1 MGKIKKSTKKF
12 QKQHLKETIEK
23 RHKAQKLK
31 KAIAKKKNNASRK
44 KEKKKEDLLDVRKEI
59 IEKDEEVEEEED
71 SDEMEDQEF
80 DQVKTNQSSIKS
92 NEVSKHKEQ
101 LESLKEK
108 DPEFYKYLQ
117 ENDLDLLNFDISDDD
132 DDDDFID
139 NFDDNYDSES
149 DENDDEEELLSNES
163 KKNCE
168 SMQVDNSNHSLK
180 KTEIGNAN
188 NSIPTLTTATLEKLQ
203 EAITQSYSL
212 RSLQKLLLAFRAAA
226 HINDDEEKRY
236 SYKIN
241 DAAVFNN
248 LVVICLK
255 YTTGVFDHHLTRQN
269 KNLTNEKLPYT
280 HRKWKTLEPLVKSFL
295 SSILYMLKQVT
306 ENDMIYFIVRESEKA
321 VPYYACFSKL
331 SKHYLKQLLNIWG
344 TAEDKAR
351 IAAFLNIRKLA
362 SIAPPPF
369 IDLCLKGIYTTFVQY
384 CKETTIFT
392 IPSINLMCNC
402 AVEMYGINL
411 KSSYQSAFNYIRQLA
426 IHLRNSINNKNEE
439 TFNSV
444 YNWQYIHCIEYWSKV
459 LANYCDQTRE
469 STNNKGSLQEL
480 IYPLVQVCTG
490 VIRLNITA
498 QYFPLHFHCI
508 RSLIHLI
515 KKTGTFIP
523 LAPYLFDI
531 LLSAEIHRK
540 PKLATLKPLDF
551 SSTLKT
557 PKVYLHTKVYQ
568 DGICDELVELL
579 FEYYSCYSLSIAFPE
594 LAIPAIIQVKRH
606 IKNSKNVKFNRQL
619 QQFVEKLEQNS
630 KFIEQERSR
639 IDFSPNNRA
648 QVKAFLRNVGSDST
662 PLGEYVKA
670 TRELKEQRQKLMA
683 IDSTNE

>member
-1 MGKIKKSTKKF
+1 
-12 QKQHLKETIEK
+12 
-23 RHKAQKLK
+23 
-31 KAIAKKKNNASRK
+31 
-44 KEKKKEDLLDVRKEI
+44 I
-59 IEKDEEVEEEED
+59 IEKGEEVEEEED
-71 SDEMEDQEF
+71 SDEMEDLEDQEF
-80 DQVKTNQSSIKS
+80 DQAKTNRSSIKS
-92 NEVSKHKEQ
+92 N
-101 LESLKEK
+101 
-108 DPEFYKYLQ
+108 
-117 ENDLDLLNFDISDDD
+117 
-132 DDDDFID
+132 
-139 NFDDNYDSES
+139 
-149 DENDDEEELLSNES
+149 
-163 KKNCE
+163 E
-168 SMQVDNSNHSLK
+168 SMQVDNSNNNSLK
-180 KTEIGNAN
+180 KTEIGNAD

-226 HINDDEEKRY
+226 HLNDDEEKRY

-241 DAAVFNN
+241 DAA
-248 LVVICLK
+248 
-255 YTTGVFDHHLTRQN
+255 
-269 KNLTNEKLPYT
+269 
-280 HRKWKTLEPLVKSFL
+280 
-295 SSILYMLKQVT
+295 
-306 ENDMIYFIVRESEKA
+306 ESEKA
-321 VPYYACFSKL
+321 VPYYACFPKL
-331 SKHYLKQLLNIWG
+331 SKHYLKQLLDIWG

-369 IDLCLKGIYTTFVQY
+369 IDLCLKGIYTTFVRY

-568 DGICDELVELL
+568 DGICEELVELL

-594 LAIPAIIQVKRH
+594 LAIPAIIHVKRH
-606 IKNSKNVKFNRQL
+606 IKNSKSVKFNRQL
-619 QQFVEKLEQNS
+619 QQFVEKMEQNS

-648 QVKAFLRNVGSDST
+648 QVKAFLRNVDSDST

>member
-23 RHKAQKLK
+23 R
-31 KAIAKKKNNASRK
+31 RK
-44 KEKKKEDLLDVRKEI
+44 DREELIENDL
-59 IEKDEEVEEEED
+59 EVEEEED
-71 SDEMEDQEF
+71 SDEMEDLDF
-80 DQVKTNQSSIKS
+80 DQIKTNRSSLKS
-92 NEVSKHKEQ
+92 NEASKHKEQ
-101 LESLKEK
+101 L
-108 DPEFYKYLQ
+108 D
-117 ENDLDLLNFDISDDD
+117 
-132 DDDDFID
+132 
-139 NFDDNYDSES
+139 
-149 DENDDEEELLSNES
+149 
-163 KKNCE
+163 
-168 SMQVDNSNHSLK
+168 MQVDNSDNDLK
-180 KTEIGNAN
+180 ETELGNADD
-188 NSIPTLTTATLEKLQ
+188 SIPTLTTATLEKLQ

-226 HINDDEEKRY
+226 HINDGEERRY

-241 DAAVFNN
+241 DPAVFNN

-255 YTTGVFDHHLTRQN
+255 YTTGVFDHHLTKQN
-269 KNLTNEKLPYT
+269 HNLTKEKLPCT

-295 SSILYMLKQVT
+295 SSVLYMLKQVT

-321 VPYYACFSKL
+321 VPYYACFPKL
-331 SKHYLKQLLNIWG
+331 SKHYLKQLLDIWG
-344 TAEDKAR
+344 TAQDKAR

-362 SIAPPPF
+362 SVAPPPF
-369 IDLCLKGIYTTFVQY
+369 IDLCLKGIYTTFVRY

-392 IPSINLMCNC
+392 IPSINLMSNC
-402 AVEMYGINL
+402 AVDIYGINL

-426 IHLRNSINNKNEE
+426 IHLRNSSNNKSEE
-439 TFNSV
+439 TFNAV

-459 LANYCDQTRE
+459 LANYCDQTQS

-498 QYFPLHFHCI
+498 LYFPLHFHCI
-508 RSLIHLI
+508 RSMIHLI

-531 LLSAEIHRK
+531 LHSAEIHRK

-551 SSTLKT
+551 SSNLKT
-557 PKVYLHTKVYQ
+557 PKAYLHTKVYQ
-568 DGICDELVELL
+568 DGICEELVELL

-594 LAIPAIIQVKRH
+594 LIIPAIIQM
-606 IKNSKNVKFNRQL
+606 
-619 QQFVEKLEQNS
+619 EQNS

-648 QVKAFLRNVGSDST
+648 QVKAFLKNVDSDST

-670 TRELKEQRQKLMA
+670 TRKLKEQRQKLMA
-683 IDSTNE
+683 T